1 MKKLKSNFK
10 TEGSNVEVE
19 ITSARDM
26 SKYEFNNPGEAMEM
40 AKKMGFDKVH
50 THKVGDKTV
59 FMPGPSHDE
68 LMKKIKASCETEH
81 MKSEDMKAGYYKVPA
96 AEKEKHQ
103 KYMARCMAND
113 KESVD
118 TEGLDEDRAH
128 MACAIAY
135 DKEYKTAYA
144 PCVPGVGCM
153 Y

>member
-10 TEGSNVEVE
+10 TEGSSVEVE
-19 ITSARDM
+19 ITSAKDM

-59 FMPGPSHDE
+59 FMPGPTHDA
-68 LMKKIKASCETEH
+68 LMKKINASHCGGE
-81 MKSEDMKAGYYKVPA
+81 MKGGYYKVPA

-118 TEGLDEDRAH
+118 TEGLDEDRAY

-144 PCVPGVGCM
+144 PCVPGAGCV

>member
-10 TEGSNVEVE
+10 TEGSNAEVE
-19 ITSARDM
+19 ITSAKDM
-26 SKYEFNNPGEAMEM
+26 SKYEFNNPGEAMKM

-59 FMPGPSHDE
+59 FMPGPSHDA
-68 LMKKIKASCETEH
+68 LMKKINASHCGDE
-81 MKSEDMKAGYYKVPA
+81 MKGGYYKVPA

-103 KYMARCMAND
+103 KYMAKCMAYD

-118 TEGLDEDRAH
+118 TEGLDEDRAY